1 MNNILKEFLIIAIL
15 VIAFLYI
22 LQKNKNENLDTSSP
36 LSNEA
41 IQNIAS
47 VYNKNNFIASNITST
62 GNINTD
68 SITSVNEMN
77 ITNGGI
83 NTKGPIH
90 TKSNVRAAN
99 VHADGNIHTDNTLSA
114 YNLSTV
120 TLKATGAINT
130 DSRIHAKSL
139 ISTDDSINAG
149 NAINTFDNGILCL
162 GNVCLNKDMLA
173 AIKVKAGY
181 RALQL

>member
-22 LQKNKNENLDTSSP
+22 LQKNKNENLDTSTP

-62 GNINTD
+62 DNFFASNIYAKGKLEAD
-68 SITSVNEMN
+68 SIVTKNNIMITEGEIRIGKGGVNSGGD
-77 ITNGGI
+77 IVTNGGVNATGNIRTDGMLIAAGLRTGGGISTSDSVNASNDI
-83 NTKGPIH
+83 NT
-90 TKSNVRAAN
+90 
-99 VHADGNIHTDNTLSA
+99 GN
-114 YNLSTV
+114 
-120 TLKATGAINT
+120 
-130 DSRIHAKSL
+130 
-139 ISTDDSINAG
+139 
-149 NAINTFDNGILCL
+149 NGRLCL
-162 GNVCLNKDMLA
+162 GNVCLNQDMLK

-181 RALQL
+181 TQFQM